1 MKPSYLDLSKS
12 AWKIKIEVAYSLL
25 EGCRVCP
32 RACGVNRL
40 EDQRN
45 GICRSGL
52 RPVVASHNTH
62 MGEEPS
68 ISGTRGSGTI
78 FFTNCNMRCVFCQN
92 YPISQLSN
100 GNEVEVEELARMM
113 CSLKERGC
121 HNINLVTPSHFVPQ
135 IIKAVSL
142 AKEDGLDI
150 PIIYNTSGY
159 DSLDSLKLL
168 EGIVDIYLPD
178 MRYTDKGFSLR
189 YSGVAN
195 YPAVNRAA
203 VKEMYR
209 QAGDLIMEDGIAR
222 RGLVIRHL
230 ILPNNISGTDAVM
243 NFISSELSKEVYIS
257 LMDQYFPAY
266 KAHRIPELS
275 RRITREEYDRGFNQM
290 TECGLENGWVQEHI
304 EA

>member
-12 AWKIKIEVAYSLL
+12 AWKIKIEEAYSLL

-32 RACGVNRL
+32 RACGINRL

-52 RPVVASHNTH
+52 RPVVASHNIH

-68 ISGTRGSGTI
+68 ISGARGSGTI
-78 FFTNCNMRCVFCQN
+78 FFTSCNMRCVFCQN

-178 MRYTDKGFSLR
+178 MRYADKDYSLR

-209 QAGDLIMEDGIAR
+209 QAGDLITEDGIAI
-222 RGLVIRHL
+222 RGLVVRHL
-230 ILPNNISGTDAVM
+230 ILPNNISGTDEVM
-243 NFISSELSKEVYIS
+243 HFISSELSKEVYIS

-266 KAHRIPELS
+266 KAHELPELS
-275 RRITREEYDRGFNQM
+275 GRITKEDYDKAFRMMIGY
-290 TECGLENGWVQEHI
+290 GLENGWVQEHI